1 MMLFKNFLA
10 ILIPYRRYFVHLHVL
25 LLLLSINYACST
37 ATTARTSMIGIKSA
51 KKVAVILFKGPEK
64 LRSETT
70 THFTSALRNLQ
81 RFELFTADQ
90 IQEFM
95 QSKQLDPDI
104 VNSADTR
111 RVLRET
117 LGIDGVFTGEF
128 ITYKGS
134 NPRRTA
140 DHMQLTIRLIST
152 ENGGVSYSSIAKS
165 DMSGLLTGNQS
176 EVIEAV
182 VDMLIRDIEKK
193 F

>member
-1 MMLFKNFLA
+1 MS
-10 ILIPYRRYFVHLHVL
+10 ISYYRLLVQLPTFL
-25 LLLLSINYACST
+25 LLMGIISGCST
-37 ATTARTSMIGIKSA
+37 ATTTRTSMIGIKSA
-51 KKVAVILFKGPEK
+51 KKVAVVLFKGPEN
-64 LRSETT
+64 LRGETT
-70 THFTSALRNLQ
+70 TQFTSALRQLR
-81 RFELFTADQ
+81 RFDLYTADQ

-104 VNSADTR
+104 INSADTR

-117 LGIDGVFTGEF
+117 LGIDGIFTGEF
-128 ITYKGS
+128 ITYKGN
-134 NPRRTA
+134 NPRRPA

-152 ENGGVSYSSIAKS
+152 ENGVVSYSSIAKS